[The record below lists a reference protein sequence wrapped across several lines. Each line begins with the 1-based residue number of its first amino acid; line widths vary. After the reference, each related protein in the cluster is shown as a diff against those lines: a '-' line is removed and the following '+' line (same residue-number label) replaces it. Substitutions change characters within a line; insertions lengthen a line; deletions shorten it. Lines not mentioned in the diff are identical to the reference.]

1 MQKNFLFVL
10 LFCIGFAPVASIF
23 SVDFSSLREGDIIF
37 QETRSRQAKALK
49 LVTKS
54 RYTHAGMIIKRNGKF
69 HVLEALQPVSI
80 TPLRSFIKRGVKR
93 HFVVKRL
100 QNSEKLLTPAI
111 LKRVKAN
118 GKSFL
123 GKNYDYYFGWSDKR
137 IYCTELI
144 WKAYH
149 RAAGIKLGELETLKD
164 FDLSHP
170 FVKKILRQR
179 YGNKIPYNEKVIS
192 VSGMFA
198 AKNLTTVL
206 KE

>member
-10 LFCIGFAPVASIF
+10 LFCIGFLPVSSIF
-23 SVDFSSLREGDIIF
+23 SVDFSSIREGDIIF

-49 LVTKS
+49 LATKS
-54 RYTHAGMIIKRNGKF
+54 KYTHAGMIIKRKGKF

-80 TPLRSFIKRGVKR
+80 TPLRSFIRRGVKR

-100 QNSEKLLTPAI
+100 LNSEKLLTPAV
-111 LKRVKAN
+111 LKRIKAS

-149 RAAGIKLGELETLKD
+149 RGAGIKLGKLETLKD

-179 YGNKIPYNEKVIS
+179 YGKKIPYNEKVIS

-198 AKNLTTVL
+198 AKNLTTIL
-206 KE
+206 RD